1 MADHRPLDPIA
12 LRRDFPLFERDFGGR
27 TLAYLDSAATSLKPR
42 PVLDAVAGYNERFT
56 ANVHRGIYTTGEE
69 ATAAYEGARAS
80 VARFLNARETAEIV
94 FVRNATEAINLVANT
109 WGRRNISQADTIILS
124 ELEHHSNL
132 IPWQLLSQEKDA
144 DLEFVAIDEQG
155 RLNQESYDV
164 LLRTRPK
171 LVAFAAVSN
180 ALGTINPVKAMVD
193 KAHAAGALV
202 LVDAAQ
208 AVPHGHVDV
217 QAWGADFVVFSGHK
231 VLAPTGSGA
240 LWARRE
246 LLEAMPPFMGGGEM
260 IREVHLRRAT
270 WNDVPW
276 KFEAGTPDV
285 SAAIGL
291 GAAVE
296 YLASI
301 GMEAVREHERGLTRY
316 ALEMLPREVPGIRI
330 HGPRSADERS
340 GIVTFNLPEV
350 HPHDVATLLDREA
363 IAIRAGHHCTQPLHE
378 RLGETATARASFNVY
393 STTDDLDRLAAGLRS
408 VERIFSRPG
417 AESHAHPSLTADPD
431 HAAKAALPA
440 APTSVGGAS

>member
-1 MADHRPLDPIA
+1 MTEPRSLDPVAI
-12 LRRDFPLFERDFGGR
+12 RRDFPLFERDFGGR

-42 PVLDAVAGYNERFT
+42 AVLDAMAGYNERFT

-69 ATAAYEGARAS
+69 ATAAYEEARS
-80 VARFLNARETAEIV
+80 HVARFLNAAEPAEVV
-94 FVRNATEAINLVANT
+94 FVRNATEAINLVANS
-109 WGRRNISQADTIILS
+109 WGRRHIGQADTIVLT

-132 IPWQLLSQEKDA
+132 IPWQLLAQEKDA
-144 DLEFVAIDEQG
+144 DLEFVAIDDQG
-155 RLNQESYDV
+155 RLNQESYEV
-164 LLRTRPK
+164 LLRTRPR
-171 LVAFAAVSN
+171 LVALTAVSN
-180 ALGTINPVKAMVD
+180 ALGTINPVRMMVEQ
-193 KAHAAGALV
+193 AHAVGALV

-231 VLAPTGSGA
+231 VLGPTGSGA

-285 SAAIGL
+285 AAAIGL
-291 GAAVE
+291 GAAVR
-296 YLASI
+296 YLSAI
-301 GMEAVREHERGLTRY
+301 GMDAVRAHERELTRH
-316 ALEMLPREVPGIRI
+316 ALDLLPREVPGIRL

-340 GIVTFNLPEV
+340 GIVTFNLPDV

-393 STTDDLDRLAAGLRS
+393 STTEDLDRLAAGLRS
-408 VERIFSRPG
+408 VQRIFAPS
-417 AESHAHPSLTADPD
+417 AHP
-431 HAAKAALPA
+431 
-440 APTSVGGAS
+440 VG